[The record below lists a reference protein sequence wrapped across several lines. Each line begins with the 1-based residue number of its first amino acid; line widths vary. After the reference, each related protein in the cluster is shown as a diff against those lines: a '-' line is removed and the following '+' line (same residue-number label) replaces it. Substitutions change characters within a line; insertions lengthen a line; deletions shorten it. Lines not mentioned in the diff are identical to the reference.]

1 MIDMIQPVVDAASH
15 QKALRRFEELW
26 DAKPGS
32 GEERELDALAT
43 LVDAYERRAFPIQA
57 LNPLEA
63 IRLRC
68 EQLVGLDATSNHSSA
83 HELVSPRFYRGA
95 VLSPCR

>member
-1 MIDMIQPVVDAASH
+1 MIQPVVDAASH
-15 QKALRRFEELW
+15 QKALRRIEELW

-32 GEERELDALAT
+32 REERELDALAT

-63 IRLRC
+63 ISLRT
-68 EQLVGLDATSNHSSA
+68 QRSWLLGATHSA
-83 HELVSPRFYRGA
+83 AR
-95 VLSPCR
+95 